1 MPDQH
6 FTNAEKLPP
15 YIFAQI
21 NKLKQIARSNG
32 EDVIDFGM
40 GNPDQ
45 ATPSVIVEKLI
56 EAVNNPST
64 HRYSQSAGLPK
75 LREAISNWYSR
86 KYSVDLDVD
95 NEIVTCMGSKEGI
108 AHLSLATLSDNDD
121 VLVQSPTYPI
131 HSYGVVIAGANLRSI
146 PLCENLDSFLVDIE
160 SAIQNGIK
168 KPKMII
174 INFPSNPTTQSASLD
189 FFKKIVE
196 IGKKYDIWIVHD
208 LAYADIVF
216 DGYRA
221 PSILEVDGAKDIAV
235 EFFTLSKSYN
245 MPGWRVGF
253 CCGNRKLVQALTK
266 IKSYMDYGTFT
277 PIQVAAIKALNDCDQ
292 DVVDICSMYK
302 SRRDELCNG
311 LNRIGWDV
319 QKPLATMF
327 VWAKIPDKYL
337 HLGSLEFSKLLIEN
351 ANVAVSP
358 GAGFGIDG
366 DEYVR
371 FSLIENEHRIR
382 QAIRGIKNFFSM
394 EIK

>member
-21 NKLKQIARSNG
+21 NDLKKIARSKG

-45 ATPSVIVEKLI
+45 PTPNSIVEKLI

-75 LREAISNWYSR
+75 LRDAIKNWYLR
-86 KYSVDLDVD
+86 RYSVELDSSS
-95 NEIVTCMGSKEGI
+95 EIVTCMGSKEGI
-108 AHLSLATLSDNDD
+108 AHLALATLSNNDD

-146 PLCENLDSFLVDIE
+146 SLNGDLDKFLYDIE
-160 SAIQNGIK
+160 DAINRSSK

-174 INFPSNPTTQSASLD
+174 INFPSNPTTQSADLS
-189 FFKKIVE
+189 FFKKIID
-196 IGKKYDIWIVHD
+196 IGKKYDIWIIHD

-216 DGYRA
+216 DGYKA
-221 PSILEVDGAKDIAV
+221 PSILEVKGAKDIAV

-253 CCGNRKLVQALTK
+253 CCGNQKLVNALTK

-277 PIQVAAIKALNDCDQ
+277 PIQVAAIKAINDCDK
-292 DVVDICSMYK
+292 DVSMICSMYE
-302 SRRDELCNG
+302 SRRNELCSG
-311 LNRIGWDV
+311 LKRIGWDV
-319 QKPLATMF
+319 ETPLATMF
-327 VWAKIPDKYL
+327 VWAKIPDNYQ
-337 HLGSLEFSKLLIEN
+337 HLGSLEFSKLLIEH

-358 GAGFGIDG
+358 GAGFGEDG
-366 DEYVR
+366 DCYVR

-382 QAIRGIKNFFSM
+382 QAVRGIKNFFSM